1 MRIFR
6 HFFVLTIKNFPTIL
20 LKVRQRTIK
29 KALNLP
35 AQTRRKRD
43 KRLGISA
50 GGGDKMC
57 TETEKSGELCCKS
70 AGRLVNIL
78 SNQLKRRFLVPD
90 DGNELTMLQRH
101 MLHFIIVGSMHQDI
115 FQKDVEAEFQIRKS
129 TATGSLQLL
138 EKKGFI
144 RRESVERDGRLKRVL
159 PTDKALAMRDRVMQS
174 LRSAEKQMLQGIDK
188 EDLDVCIQVL
198 ARMSR
203 NLSCKEQDCKEQE
216 CRLT

>member
-1 MRIFR
+1 
-6 HFFVLTIKNFPTIL
+6 
-20 LKVRQRTIK
+20 
-29 KALNLP
+29 
-35 AQTRRKRD
+35 
-43 KRLGISA
+43 
-50 GGGDKMC
+50 MC
-57 TETEKSGELCCKS
+57 TEAEKSGELCCKS
-70 AGRLVNIL
+70 AGRMVNIL

-129 TATGSLQLL
+129 TATGILQLL

-144 RRESVERDGRLKRVL
+144 CRESVERDGRLKRVV
-159 PTDKALAMRDRVMQS
+159 PTEKALAMRERVIQS
-174 LRSAEKQMLQGIDK
+174 LRCAETQMLQGISR
-188 EDLDVCIQVL
+188 EDLDTCMQVL
-198 ARMSR
+198 AQMSR

>member
-1 MRIFR
+1 M
-6 HFFVLTIKNFPTIL
+6 
-20 LKVRQRTIK
+20 
-29 KALNLP
+29 
-35 AQTRRKRD
+35 
-43 KRLGISA
+43 S
-50 GGGDKMC
+50 M
-57 TETEKSGELCCKS
+57 ETEDSGGLCCKS

-144 RRESVERDGRLKRVL
+144 RRESVERDGRLKRVI
-159 PTDKALAMRDRVMQS
+159 PTDKALSMREHVIQS
-174 LRSAEKQMLQGIDK
+174 LRCAEKQMQQGIAK
-188 EDLDVCIQVL
+188 EDLDICIQVL
-198 ARMSR
+198 AQMSR
-203 NLSCKEQDCKEQE
+203 NLSCKEQDCKDQD